1 MTKRILLTGKNN
13 QFPTVLPPRD
23 ASLPARGQLARPT
36 PPFVGRASSI
46 RSDAYVYD
54 LIRQEWIVP
63 PPDLMSGAGGAAD
76 LRQPRTK
83 HNTAARRAR
92 RSPLA
97 RHLILELLEFFVVTI
112 GLGASVILAFLLWA
126 VLA

>member
-1 MTKRILLTGKNN
+1 MKRILLTGRNSS
-13 QFPTVLPPRD
+13 FPTFLPPR
-23 ASLPARGQLARPT
+23 ASLRGQLARSAPSL
-36 PPFVGRASSI
+36 VERASP
-46 RSDAYVYD
+46 VYD
-54 LIRQEWIVP
+54 ATRDVWIIP
-63 PPDLMSGAGGAAD
+63 PSRAMRDAGGAAE

-97 RHLILELLEFFVVTI
+97 RSLLEIAEFFVVTI
-112 GLGASVILAFLLWA
+112 GLGASVILALLLWA

>member
-1 MTKRILLTGKNN
+1 MKRILLTGRNSS
-13 QFPTVLPPRD
+13 FPKFLPPR
-23 ASLPARGQLARPT
+23 APFPARGQLARSAPSL
-36 PPFVGRASSI
+36 VERASP
-46 RSDAYVYD
+46 VYD
-54 LIRQEWIVP
+54 ATRDVWIIP
-63 PPDLMSGAGGAAD
+63 PSRAMRDAGGAAE

-97 RHLILELLEFFVVTI
+97 RHLLEIAEFFVVTI

-126 VLA
+126 VMA

>member
-1 MTKRILLTGKNN
+1 MKRILLTGKNN

-23 ASLPARGQLARPT
+23 ASLPARGQLARSAPSL
-36 PPFVGRASSI
+36 VERASP
-46 RSDAYVYD
+46 VYD
-54 LIRQEWIVP
+54 ATRGVWIIP
-63 PPDLMSGAGGAAD
+63 PSRAMRDAGGAAE
-76 LRQPRTK
+76 LLQPKTK

-112 GLGASVILAFLLWA
+112 GLGASVILALLFWA
-126 VLA
+126 LLS

>member
-1 MTKRILLTGKNN
+1 MTKRILLTGRNSS
-13 QFPTVLPPRD
+13 FPAVLPPRD

-63 PPDLMSGAGGAAD
+63 PPDLMSGAGGAAE

-97 RHLILELLEFFVVTI
+97 RSLLEIAEFFVVTI

-126 VLA
+126 VLS